1 MITEEQVKWIKE
13 QKDTPEGQ
21 LWIKFLADYANM
33 LYNVR
38 GVPLAEVQSRQLAA
52 EHLERI
58 VALSKDKEPVPRK
71 NEYL

>member
-1 MITEEQVKWIKE
+1 MNEEQIKWLKE
-13 QKDTPEGQ
+13 QKDTRDGE
-21 LWIKFLADYANM
+21 LWIKFIADYANM

-38 GVPLAEVQSRQLAA
+38 GVPIDEVRSRQLAA

-58 VALSKDKEPVPRK
+58 VALSKDKEPIKRI